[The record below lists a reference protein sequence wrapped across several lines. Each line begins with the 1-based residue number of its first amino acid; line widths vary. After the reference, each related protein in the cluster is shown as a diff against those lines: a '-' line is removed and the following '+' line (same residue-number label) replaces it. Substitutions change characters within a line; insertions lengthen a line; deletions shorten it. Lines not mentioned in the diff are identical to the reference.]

1 MINGRDQIFSP
12 RPTETAAPPFLTLPS
27 AGEVVNQCSPGA
39 EHQIKSRFTM
49 REAGRTRGMDFLP
62 REWSAEA
69 RPRRRRIR
77 GRARVD
83 GEELLWHRGLS
94 LRLRPRMAPPS
105 ANDPPRPFT
114 EVRQPTVTGFA
125 GGGPDFTPRS
135 YPPTYHTRRPG
146 LFKSAEH
153 LFVPC
158 KTPESASEEVGRSL
172 SRPGQ
177 LRGLAAAVARVVA
190 IRAVKEMTQTTG
202 ARASESCGARR
213 DCLQGPPVGTRRTR
227 EVGRAGEKEEMGQNG
242 YSRPR

>member
-39 EHQIKSRFTM
+39 KHQIKSRFTM

-125 GGGPDFTPRS
+125 GGGPDFTLPLR
-135 YPPTYHTRRPG
+135 YGYGR
-146 LFKSAEH
+146 
-153 LFVPC
+153 
-158 KTPESASEEVGRSL
+158 EEGRSRERKDARHL
-172 SRPGQ
+172 AYSLNKAHTTRNGVRE
-177 LRGLAAAVARVVA
+177 LRG
-190 IRAVKEMTQTTG
+190 
-202 ARASESCGARR
+202 C
-213 DCLQGPPVGTRRTR
+213 
-227 EVGRAGEKEEMGQNG
+227 
-242 YSRPR
+242 